1 MARPNDFHER
11 QKTARPAACAQPGT
25 TVNRYAFPSYEY
37 VNIITLLFIVSN
49 SCTAPS
55 CAILPSRSVP
65 DSIGDYMSQA
75 LDPKDTCVLVT
86 GGAGFIGSHTVV
98 QLLEGGYQVVVV
110 DDLSN
115 SSAVAID
122 RVKTIVGDEAAK
134 NLAFYEANVLD
145 RDAMNKIFDTHQIDR
160 VIHFA
165 GFKAVGESVSKPV
178 EYYHNNIE
186 NTLVLIDV
194 MRNHGCKSI
203 IFSSSSTVYGDPDNP
218 PVTEEDPK
226 KPATNPYGWTKW
238 MIEQIL
244 MDVHTADPE
253 WDVVLLRYF
262 NPIGAHPSGLIG
274 EDPKGIPNNL
284 VPYVAQVAV
293 GKLEAVQVFGT
304 DYPTPD
310 GTGVRAY
317 IHVCDLASGH
327 VAALNW
333 MNGKTGVEIFNL
345 GTGTGT
351 SVLEVV
357 AAFSKA
363 CGKELPYVIRERRA
377 GDIAANWCDAS
388 KAERMMGWKA
398 QYDIADMCRD
408 SWNWQSHNP
417 NGFADAE

>member
-1 MARPNDFHER
+1 M
-11 QKTARPAACAQPGT
+11 
-25 TVNRYAFPSYEY
+25 
-37 VNIITLLFIVSN
+37 NILL
-49 SCTAPS
+49 
-55 CAILPSRSVP
+55 
-65 DSIGDYMSQA
+65 
-75 LDPKDTCVLVT
+75 T
-86 GGAGFIGSHTVV
+86 GGMGFIGSHTAVV
-98 QLLEGGYQVVVV
+98 LIEAGHDVVLF
-110 DDLSN
+110 DNLSN
-115 SSAVAID
+115 AD
-122 RVKTIVGDEAAK
+122 RS
-134 NLAFYEANVLD
+134 VLD
-145 RDAMNKIFDTHQIDR
+145 RIETITGRRPVFIEGDIRDAAAMEKALDGVDA

-165 GFKAVGESVSKPV
+165 GLKAVGESVSKPV

-293 GKLEAVQVFGT
+293 GKLEAVQVYGN

-310 GTGVRAY
+310 GTGVRDY